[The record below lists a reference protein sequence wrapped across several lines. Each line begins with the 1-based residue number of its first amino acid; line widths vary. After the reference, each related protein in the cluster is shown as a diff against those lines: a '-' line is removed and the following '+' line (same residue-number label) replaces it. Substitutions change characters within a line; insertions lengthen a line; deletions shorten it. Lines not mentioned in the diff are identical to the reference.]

1 MTLTLL
7 IYMYTCTAIILRWET
22 VRVCLIDVEFL
33 LRVGKKF
40 FTTFLRIDKTNSD
53 IVCCMYYPPE

>member
-1 MTLTLL
+1 MTLTLH

-33 LRVGKKF
+33 LRVGKNF
-40 FTTFLRIDKTNSD
+40 SLPF
-53 IVCCMYYPPE
+53 